1 MMDLG
6 WFQRR
11 RRLQTEI
18 LCVVAQVL
26 RQQFDGT
33 KCSDS
38 IAVILTP
45 GEPSSTANGLLV
57 LQRAAKV
64 WGTALVDPL

>member
-1 MMDLG
+1 M
-6 WFQRR
+6 
-11 RRLQTEI
+11 
-18 LCVVAQVL
+18 VAQVL